1 MHSTHTDP
9 VLTDVI
15 PGSDADPFRYGWRY
29 VRMQQPDGT
38 EVVHEVPLRLIDLL
52 HPEEGDHVTH
62 TEAHERRCVYLYNIF
77 QAQVHDDPTTVVL
90 HDVRIAWD
98 VPDLRPHGPDLMVIP
113 HVRVPQNW
121 STFEVA
127 DEGTRPTLIL
137 EVTSPETRR
146 MDVIEKVSHYARA
159 GVPCYVIVDSVA
171 QAGRTELHLRGY
183 ELVGTTY
190 APLAPD
196 ARGWLWLDA
205 VQVWLGIQDNE
216 VYAYDRDGQ
225 QLGDYATVV
234 AQLTTAVTQLVTEHT
249 ARVAAEAQAE
259 AAEAQAARERE
270 ARMEAEAQ
278 AQAAQNQA
286 AAAEAQAARE
296 RETRMRLEA
305 QLQAMQEELRRLRG
319 ED

>member
-1 MHSTHTDP
+1 MNSTHTDP
-9 VLTDVI
+9 ILTDVI
-15 PGSDADPFRYGWRY
+15 PGSAADPFRYGWRY
-29 VRMQQPDGT
+29 VRTPYPDST

-121 STFEVA
+121 GTFEVA
-127 DEGTRPTLIL
+127 DEGTRPTLII

-146 MDVIEKVSHYARA
+146 IDVTEKVAHYARA
-159 GVPCYVIVDSVA
+159 GVPCYVIVDSVPRRG
-171 QAGRTELHLRGY
+171 QTELQLRGY

-216 VYAYDRDGQ
+216 VYAYDQDGQ

-234 AQLTTAVTQLVTEHT
+234 AQLATEYA
-249 ARVAAEAQAE
+249 ARV
-259 AAEAQAARERE
+259 
-270 ARMEAEAQ
+270 
-278 AQAAQNQA
+278 
-286 AAAEAQAARE
+286 AAEAQAARE
-296 RETRMRLEA
+296 RETRMAAEAQAEAAEAQATREREARMAAEAQAARERETRISIEA
-305 QLQAMQEELRRLRG
+305 QLRAMQEELRRLRG
-319 ED
+319 EE